1 MAFTILVNLFQM
13 IREKLSAATVILL
26 AFTGKNL
33 RNFHVR
39 KNAILLKCDWPRK
52 SNWDQKF
59 YDWLKKSSRLNLQ
72 FIKIDNKKNTFSY
85 QTCVPRPPS
94 GLNNFGRLLTDGL
107 CSEVIIVIKVQV
119 VIDRRSILGGRC

>member
-1 MAFTILVNLFQM
+1 M

-52 SNWDQKF
+52 STWDEKF
-59 YDWLKKSSRLNLQ
+59 YDWLKKSSRLKVSQNFVKLL
-72 FIKIDNKKNTFSY
+72 IEKKN
-85 QTCVPRPPS
+85 
-94 GLNNFGRLLTDGL
+94 
-107 CSEVIIVIKVQV
+107 
-119 VIDRRSILGGRC
+119 SIGYP